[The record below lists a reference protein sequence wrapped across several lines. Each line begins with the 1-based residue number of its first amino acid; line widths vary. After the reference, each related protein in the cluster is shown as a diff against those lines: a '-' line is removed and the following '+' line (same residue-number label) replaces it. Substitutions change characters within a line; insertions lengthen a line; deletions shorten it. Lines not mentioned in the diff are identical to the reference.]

1 MGRDQVRLSRKIF
14 LTGVIAGSLASAGC
28 VSYGEFAPGVST
40 MSEVRSKSGRPT
52 DVRFSSGAEI
62 WEYATGPEGYE
73 TYAVVFDGN
82 GVVRSALQV
91 LTEDN
96 IRRLIPGK
104 TAREETRNLLGRP
117 GDVYEMN
124 GSETW
129 EWRFKPQGFAPEI
142 LVVSFG
148 KDGLVA
154 KVTRVMES
162 VGGSRRGRR

>member
-1 MGRDQVRLSRKIF
+1 MLSA
-14 LTGVIAGSLASAGC
+14 LAASLAAFGC

-73 TYAVVFDGN
+73 TYVVAFDGN
-82 GVVRSALQV
+82 GVVRSAQQV

-96 IRRLIPGK
+96 IHRLIPGK
-104 TAREETRNLLGRP
+104 TTREETRDLLGRP

-124 GSETW
+124 GNETW

-142 LVVSFG
+142 LVVSFSS
-148 KDGLVA
+148 DGLVSR
-154 KVTRVMES
+154 VTRVPES
-162 VGGSRRGRR
+162 VGGGHRGRR

>member
-1 MGRDQVRLSRKIF
+1 MGLSRKIF
-14 LTGVIAGSLASAGC
+14 LAGVVAWSLAAAGC
-28 VSYGEFAPGVST
+28 VSYGGFTPGVST

-52 DVRFSSGAEI
+52 DVRFSSGEEI
-62 WEYATGPEGYE
+62 WEYATGPEGTE
-73 TYAVVFDGN
+73 TYVVVFDGN

-96 IRRLIPGK
+96 IHRLVPRK
-104 TAREETRNLLGRP
+104 TTREETRSLLGRP

-142 LVVSFG
+142 LVVSFD
-148 KDGLVA
+148 KDGLVS

-162 VGGSRRGRR
+162 VGGGRRGRR